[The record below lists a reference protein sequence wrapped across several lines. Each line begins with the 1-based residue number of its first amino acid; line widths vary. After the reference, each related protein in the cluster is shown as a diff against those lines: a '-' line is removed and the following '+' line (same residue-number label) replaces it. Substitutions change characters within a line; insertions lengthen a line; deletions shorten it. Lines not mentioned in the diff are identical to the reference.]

1 MTTQQKQSNVL
12 TIIIMFFLFGMIS
25 FVTGMQDPFAIIVR
39 AQFKASNAMS
49 QLGTFANFIAY
60 ACMGLPAGLLLKRFG
75 YKVTSLVAV
84 GIGFIGVCIT
94 FLSGIVGSFGIYL
107 TGAFISGFSM
117 CTLNSIVN
125 PMLNT
130 LGGGGSRGNQ
140 LVQWGGSCNSLNATI
155 VPVLIGYLI
164 GTVTK
169 DTQITDA
176 NPALF
181 IAMGIFAF
189 AFIVLCFA
197 HIPEPELE
205 AARERMERGESVS
218 INMGKSIRETLRY
231 RHLILG
237 CVGVWIYVGLEVTIA
252 NITNLYLTTPID
264 NGGGGVLPSVSG
276 IIIGVYWFLMLCG
289 RLMGGLFGGKIS
301 SRAMLITVSAVG
313 TLLLVLGMVL
323 GNSSTVA
330 FPAIDKTTFTLITQ
344 QIPIGAM
351 FFVLCGLCTSIMWG
365 AIFNLSVKGLGENT
379 SIASGLFMMMVFGGG
394 VLPILQGHL
403 VDKMGFIP
411 SYIVPLIA
419 MLYILWYAIWGS
431 KEYILGNK

>member
-107 TGAFISGFSM
+107 IGAFISGFSM

-403 VDKMGFIP
+403 VDKVGFIP

-431 KEYILGNK
+431 KEHVLGNK